1 MNDGRDHLRAL
12 MAAYTEVT
20 GVDLPLDYERRK
32 TLQALDKKGLT
43 PDDMRAVMKRLK
55 ALVESTDTRYTESS
69 LLFSNAVGKRD
80 QVQKFEER
88 ALLLRRNRKRSA
100 GAGPKPVAAPV
111 SEAEQDRIR
120 AAAKQQAA
128 ELKAKLQ
135 GGQGA

>member
-20 GVDLPLDYERRK
+20 GIDLPLDYERRK

-43 PDDMRAVMKRLK
+43 PDDMRAVMKHLK

-69 LLFSNAVGKRD
+69 LLFSNAVGRRD

-100 GAGPKPVAAPV
+100 GSGPKPVAEPV
-111 SEAEQDRIR
+111 SEAEQERIR
-120 AAAKQQAA
+120 AAAKEQAA
-128 ELKAKLQ
+128 ALKARLQ
-135 GGQGA
+135 GGHEG